1 MAVLPIRTIPDPV
14 LRQKAKRIRNIGES
28 IQKLIDDMVDTMRAA
43 GGVGLAANQVGVP
56 VRLMIVDIPD
66 EGPVAIIN
74 PRVTDM
80 ENEGDAEEGCLSVP
94 GYRGELKR
102 YLKATIEGLDRDGK
116 PLRYT
121 AEGYFAQAFQHETDH
136 LNGVLYIDRIDDPA
150 KLHRALPGQEETEA
164 EQPPSA
170 EGPAQAPPA

>member
-14 LRQKAKRIRNIGES
+14 LRQKAKRIRNINES
-28 IQKLIDDMVDTMRAA
+28 IQKLIDDMIDTMRAA
-43 GGVGLAANQVGVP
+43 GGVGLAANQVGAP

-74 PRVTDM
+74 PKLTAT
-80 ENEGDAEEGCLSVP
+80 ENEDAAEEGCLSVP

-102 YLKATIEGLDRDGK
+102 YLKATIEGVDRYGK
-116 PLRYT
+116 SVRYT

-136 LNGVLYIDRIDDPA
+136 LNGVLYIDRIEDPS
-150 KLHRALPGQEETEA
+150 KLYRVQPGQEEAEA
-164 EQPPSA
+164 EELASA
-170 EGPAQAPPA
+170 SAQAPPA